1 MQKPEIVYRE
11 ILYQRLEE
19 KRDKF
24 TQLELGK
31 KLELSLSVINKAIK
45 PLESIGAIIKMPM
58 GFRVVDPKKILYLW
72 ATKRKLS
79 KDIVYQTR
87 VEKPISEIEKSLP
100 NGTIYGAHSAY
111 KFKFEEVPADYSEVI
126 VYADEKL
133 LNEIK
138 KRFPEKK
145 GPANL
150 FVLIADEQ
158 LNQTTK
164 NGICSVGNMFVDL
177 WNLKS
182 WYAKEFLQSLE
193 KRVEEM
199 I

>member
-1 MQKPEIVYRE
+1 MQKPEIIYRE
-11 ILYQRLEE
+11 LLYQRLEE

-31 KLELSLSVINKAIK
+31 KLELSLSVVNKAIK
-45 PLESIGAIIKMPM
+45 PLESVGAIIKMPM
-58 GFRVVDPKKILYLW
+58 GFGVIDPKKILYLW
-72 ATKRKLS
+72 ASKRRLER
-79 KDIVYQTR
+79 DIVYQTR
-87 VEKPISEIEKSLP
+87 VERPISEVERSLP
-100 NGTIYGAHSAY
+100 NGTIYSAYSAY
-111 KFKFEEVPADYSEVI
+111 KFKFEDVPADYSEVI
-126 VYADEKL
+126 VYADEEQLK
-133 LNEIK
+133 EIK

-150 FVLIADEQ
+150 FILGADEH
-158 LNQTTK
+158 LSQTTK
-164 NGICSVGNMFVDL
+164 NGICSIGNMFVDF